1 VYPFRYLAVPGEGEP
16 SLPSTYLFL
25 SINQSVGSMAVG
37 QFEARRDMALR
48 LLSQEPKATR
58 ERRRNEE
65 DGIMDWTS
73 LLMIEMVVGFVGIFA
88 LHFCGKTN
96 NEGLL

>member
-1 VYPFRYLAVPGEGEP
+1 MG
-16 SLPSTYLFL
+16 
-25 SINQSVGSMAVG
+25 QS
-37 QFEARRDMALR
+37 EARTDMALR

-73 LLMIEMVVGFVGIFA
+73 LLMIELVVGFVGIFA
-88 LHFCGKTN
+88 LH
-96 NEGLL
+96 LLWKDQQ

>member
-1 VYPFRYLAVPGEGEP
+1 
-16 SLPSTYLFL
+16 
-25 SINQSVGSMAVG
+25 
-37 QFEARRDMALR
+37 
-48 LLSQEPKATR
+48 
-58 ERRRNEE
+58 
-65 DGIMDWTS
+65 MDWTS